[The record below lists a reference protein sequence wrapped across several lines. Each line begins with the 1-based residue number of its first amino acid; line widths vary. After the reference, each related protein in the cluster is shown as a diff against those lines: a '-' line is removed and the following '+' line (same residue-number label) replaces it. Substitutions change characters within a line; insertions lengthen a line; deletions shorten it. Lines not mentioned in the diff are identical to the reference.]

1 MDEQEIYYFEEEAYY
16 PIKHKNLIGTYFLIS
31 ESGKILNKKT
41 NRLRKINDNGY
52 FIYGNRK
59 KINVGRLVGLT
70 FMTGNE
76 NDFEILSK
84 KNIKHIDG
92 NCSNNHINNIQW

>member
-1 MDEQEIYYFEEEAYY
+1 M
-16 PIKHKNLIGTYFLIS
+16 HTNLVIS

-41 NRLRKINDNGY
+41 KRLRKIHE
-52 FIYGNRK
+52 GNLCCDDCK
-59 KINVGRLVGLT
+59 KINVGRLIGLT

-84 KNIKHIDG
+84 KK
-92 NCSNNHINNIQW
+92 